1 MMDTHFTFANTDTPY
16 TWNWRGPN
24 VEAAA
29 RRYRA
34 RFGADA
40 PPPTETH
47 DTQGVTLRF
56 APPEDDAGL
65 THSVLTAPEVTNDT
79 GAAAQLGLELE

>member
-1 MMDTHFTFANTDTPY
+1 MDNHFTFANTDTPV

-34 RFGADA
+34 RFGQDA
-40 PPPTETH
+40 PPPVEAR
-47 DTQGVTLRF
+47 DRFGVTLCF
-56 APPEDDAGL
+56 DVAESL
-65 THSVLTAPEVTNDT
+65 THTVFT
-79 GAAAQLGLELE
+79 GAEDA